1 MKKNYRNIIILIC
14 AIVAISSCK
23 KYLEIQPEDKLLE
36 EQVFTSAKNIKA
48 YLNGTYV
55 KLGGNTL
62 YGENLTLTIPDL
74 LAQRYNMI
82 PANGTGVNIYNQYAV
97 YAYASGA
104 VSTKMAEI
112 WTNAYSAIFNVNR
125 FMANLTKYPGVL
137 DARTDSTYR
146 GEALAI
152 RAMLHFD
159 MLRLFGPMY
168 NSADSASSAIQM
180 IPYATSGEITVAPF
194 FPANRIMDHIM
205 ADLSKAES
213 LLSND
218 KTMNQDKKYKFTYYS
233 VKALQARANLYRGNK
248 AEALA
253 CALVLINSNKFPW
266 VDKINI
272 LNEKG
277 SPDKIFSS
285 EMILGAYNPDLYKE
299 GNGQLKI
306 FSAGLADNS
315 ILAPKDERLTAL
327 FSPELTADYRFSF
340 QFWDAPAS
348 KTYKTFLKYADV
360 EDKTKPFRNTI
371 PLLKLS
377 EMYYIAAECEPNMTI
392 ASSYLTAVRSNRG
405 INTVAF
411 PVTATPTE
419 ILKEYQKEFFGEGQ
433 LFYYYKRNKVA
444 TIPNGNKVS
453 DTDSPFSMTAAEYV
467 VPIPTTEISNR

>member
-1 MKKNYRNIIILIC
+1 MKKNYRNIIVLIF
-14 AIVAISSCK
+14 AVFALSSCK
-23 KYLEIQPEDKLLE
+23 KFLEIQPEDKLIE
-36 EQVFTSAKNIKA
+36 EQVFTSAKNIKL
-48 YLNGTYV
+48 YLNGSYV

-62 YGENLTLTIPDL
+62 YGENLTLTIPDI
-74 LAQRYNMI
+74 LAQRYNMT
-82 PANGTGVNIYNQYAV
+82 PASGSGVNIYNSYAT
-97 YAYASGA
+97 YAYGA
-104 VSTKMAEI
+104 VASKMAEI

-125 FMANLTKYPGVL
+125 FVDNINKYPGVL

-159 MLRLFGPMY
+159 MLRLFGPIY
-168 NSADSASSAIQM
+168 NSADSTSSTIQM

-194 FPANRIMDHIM
+194 FPANKIMDHIM
-205 ADLSKAES
+205 ADLGKAES

-218 KTMNQDKKYKFTYYS
+218 KSMSLERKYKFTYYS
-233 VKALQARANLYRGNK
+233 VKALQARVNLYRGNK

-253 CALVLINSNKFPW
+253 CALVVINSNKFTW

-272 LNEKG
+272 LNDKAN
-277 SPDKIFSS
+277 PDKIFSN
-285 EMILGAYNPDLYKE
+285 EMILGTYNPDLYKD

-306 FSAGLADNS
+306 FSSGLTDNN

-340 QFWDAPAS
+340 QFWDAPAT
-348 KTYKTFLKYADV
+348 KPYKTFLKYADV

-405 INTVAF
+405 INTSAF
-411 PVTATPTE
+411 PVTATPAE

-433 LFYYYKRNKVA
+433 LFYYYKRNNTA
-444 TIPNGNKVS
+444 TIPNGSKVLDS
-453 DTDSPFSMTAAEYV
+453 DSPYAMTAAQYV
-467 VPIPTTEISNR
+467 VPIPSTEITNR